1 MEIDK
6 LMHQNS
12 QDVSENGPSNAS
24 SDWMV
29 QQQQQ
34 QQQQTPQLGENGN
47 GGEQALS
54 GLTSKHEN
62 LYVSM
67 YEFVAEGTSEM
78 NLSKGEIVAVLEII
92 CDGWVVARKTNLLI
106 DDDGKLFHSDLSPV
120 LPHELPLLL
129 PPSFNNEDHNNDQ
142 HLSLTGLCPEN
153 YLLKI
158 S

>member
-29 QQQQQ
+29 QQ